1 MADQMLTV
9 SIITPQGFSVRVMAA
24 AVLARTA
31 MGRIE
36 ILCNHAPLLAT
47 LSPGKLKVVPAG
59 KKEAST
65 FLYIE
70 KSGIIEVY
78 KNNVTVLADNSFY
91 GADLNKEALMN
102 SEKELR
108 KKLATDTSEA
118 LSETLESLNEVN
130 EKLKIVDEIRN
141 ETL

>member
-1 MADQMLTV
+1 M
-9 SIITPQGFSVRVMAA
+9 
-24 AVLARTA
+24 
-31 MGRIE
+31 
-36 ILCNHAPLLAT
+36 
-47 LSPGKLKVVPAG
+47 K
-59 KKEAST
+59 
-65 FLYIE
+65 

-108 KKLATDTSEA
+108 KKLASDTSEA